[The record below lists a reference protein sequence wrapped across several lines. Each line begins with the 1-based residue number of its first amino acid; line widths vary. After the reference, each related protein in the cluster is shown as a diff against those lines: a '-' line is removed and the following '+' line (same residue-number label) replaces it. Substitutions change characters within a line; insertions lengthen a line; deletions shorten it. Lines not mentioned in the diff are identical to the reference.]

1 MPRIPRKNRDLFQY
15 VLGRAALRIA
25 GWAAWLVGFWMG
37 AQSYNQNHQT
47 YAESRLMLGWKLA
60 LWMAIGAVSGF
71 LLFRLWR
78 FFTQRPVRGR
88 VERYSTTRGY
98 GSGENPDGRENDC
111 DFRINTVL
119 LVRTERGKRRRLTFE
134 QKHGFYLYYH
144 EGNRIE
150 KLGGLP
156 YPVNLDPAIE
166 GGRLCAICGA
176 FSSKDSA
183 VCVSCHRSL
192 IDPADLQD

>member
-1 MPRIPRKNRDLFQY
+1 MPKIPKRNRDLLQY
-15 VLGRAALRIA
+15 VIGRAVLRIG

-47 YAESRLMLGWKLA
+47 YAESRLMLGWKLWI
-60 LWMAIGAVSGF
+60 WMAIGAVSGF

-98 GSGENPDGRENDC
+98 GSGESPDGRESDT

-119 LVRTERGKRRRLTFE
+119 RVRTERGKRRRLVFE

-150 KLGGLP
+150 KLGGLT
-156 YPVNLDPAIE
+156 YPINLDPDAE
-166 GGRLCAICGA
+166 SGRVCAVCGSFA
-176 FSSKDSA
+176 SKDST
-183 VCVSCHRSL
+183 VCPSCRRSL
-192 IDPADLQD
+192 IDPKDL

>member
-1 MPRIPRKNRDLFQY
+1 MSRIPKRNRDLLHH
-15 VLGRAALRIA
+15 VLGRAALRIG
-25 GWAAWLVGFWMG
+25 GWAAWIVGFWMG

-47 YAESRLMLGWKLA
+47 YAESRLMLGWKLW

-78 FFTQRPVRGR
+78 CFTQRPVRGI

-98 GSGENPDGRENDC
+98 GSGESPDGRESDS

-119 LVRTERGKRRRLTFE
+119 RVRTERGKRRRLVFE

-150 KLGGLP
+150 KLGGLT
-156 YPVNLDPAIE
+156 YPINLDPDAE
-166 GGRLCAICGA
+166 SGRVCSVCGA
-176 FSSKDSA
+176 FSSKDST
-183 VCVSCHRSL
+183 VCPSCRHSL
-192 IDPADLQD
+192 IDPEDL

>member
-1 MPRIPRKNRDLFQY
+1 MSKIPKRNRDLLHY
-15 VLGRAALRIA
+15 VLGRAALRIG
-25 GWAAWLVGFWMG
+25 GWAAWIVGFWMG

-47 YAESRLMLGWKLA
+47 YAESRLMLGWKLW

-78 FFTQRPVRGR
+78 FFSQRPVRGI

-98 GSGENPDGRENDC
+98 GSGESPDGRESDS

-119 LVRTERGKRRRLTFE
+119 RVRTERGKRRRLVFE

-150 KLGGLP
+150 KLGGLT
-156 YPVNLDPAIE
+156 YPINLDPDAE
-166 GGRLCAICGA
+166 SGRVCAVCGA

-183 VCVSCHRSL
+183 VCSSCRHSL
-192 IDPADLQD
+192 IDPENL